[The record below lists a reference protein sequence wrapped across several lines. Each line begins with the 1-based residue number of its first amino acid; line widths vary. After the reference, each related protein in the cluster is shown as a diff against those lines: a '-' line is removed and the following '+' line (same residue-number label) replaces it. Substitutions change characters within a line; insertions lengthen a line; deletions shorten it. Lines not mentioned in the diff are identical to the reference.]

1 MCVLEVEQLTKIIGK
16 RKILDNVTIKIQKG
30 EIVGFVGPNGAGK
43 STFIKTVLGLYT
55 PTSGIIKID
64 GIDIKKSFENAIRKV
79 GAIIENPDMYN
90 SLTGYKNLEL
100 FLLLNGI
107 KNKNKIQEVANIVKL
122 GNRIKDK
129 VKTYSL
135 GMKQRLGIAQAIIK
149 EPKLLILDE
158 PTNGLDPL
166 GITELRSIIKKLNV
180 EYGMTILISSHI
192 LSELEN
198 ICDRVIMIDE
208 GKIIEEITLK
218 EIKENNITLEEEFLK
233 KSSGTKKQIV

>member
-1 MCVLEVEQLTKIIGK
+1 M
-16 RKILDNVTIKIQKG
+16 
-30 EIVGFVGPNGAGK
+30 
-43 STFIKTVLGLYT
+43 
-55 PTSGIIKID
+55 
-64 GIDIKKSFENAIRKV
+64 
-79 GAIIENPDMYN
+79 
-90 SLTGYKNLEL
+90 
-100 FLLLNGI
+100 LLNGI

-149 EPKLLILDE
+149 EPKILILDE

-192 LSELEN
+192 LSELET
-198 ICDRVIMIDE
+198 ICDRVIVIDE